1 MITKSEAFDNLKIFR
16 QVAQELDIPFFLDGG
31 TLLGAYR
38 DKDFCQD
45 DQDDIDLSIMIP
57 YWDQVDKLTES
68 LVKYGFKLYHKWDAK
83 DFKPK
88 QVSCQTAY
96 TRNGGKI
103 DLMFK
108 KLKNDKLWWTVFRGQ
123 EVVYKCIPFDLIGIQ
138 KTIMFN
144 GVQFYV
150 PELTHEY
157 LQYRYGDYTK
167 KVHRSKYSCYT
178 TDKCIVKSYEE
189 I

>member
-1 MITKSEAFDNLKIFR
+1 MITTNDAFENLKLFKE
-16 QVAQELDIPFFLDGG
+16 VAHEVGIPFFLDGG

-38 DKDFCQD
+38 DNDFCDD
-45 DQDDIDLSIMIP
+45 DQDDIDLTTNISR
-57 YWDQVDKLTES
+57 WDQVDKLTNS
-68 LVKYGFKLYHKWDAK
+68 LEKYGFKLYHKWDEN
-83 DFKPK
+83 DFSPK
-88 QVSCQTAY
+88 HTSCQTAY

-108 KLKNDKLWWTVFRGQ
+108 KVKNDKMWWTVFRGK
-123 EVVYKCIPFDLIGIQ
+123 EVIYKCIPFDLVGIP
-138 KTIMFN
+138 KSITFK
-144 GVQFYV
+144 GETFSV
-150 PELTHEY
+150 PEMTHEY

-178 TDKCIVKSYEE
+178 TDKCIVGAYEE